1 MFLLYGRKDYEEMK
15 GKRFEY
21 LKGVNAHR
29 EMALDVDA
37 FEEVDKEYINALE
50 NDAASIFPPTLE
62 PRGQRTCFIED
73 PEENVIG
80 IGSWNKK

>member
-1 MFLLYGRKDYEEMK
+1 M
-15 GKRFEY
+15 
-21 LKGVNAHR
+21 V
-29 EMALDVDA
+29 LDVDA

-50 NDAASIFPPTLE
+50 NGVASIFPPTLE

-73 PEENVIG
+73 PEGNVIG

>member
-1 MFLLYGRKDYEEMK
+1 MLLLYGRKDYEEMT

-50 NDAASIFPPTLE
+50 NGAASIFHPLLNHGDRE
-62 PRGQRTCFIED
+62 LAL
-73 PEENVIG
+73 
-80 IGSWNKK
+80 